1 MFHECGNEPDKND
14 QRGFE
19 MTIASD
25 IQSDFES
32 VIDQDFKKVI
42 TFDAQS
48 VNCFKGMLS
57 TEQIVAT
64 AGYQDRYRGSLY
76 SLRSDW
82 TTFPAMDD
90 RVTVDGEALLVIGV
104 HNSALDIYF
113 RIDVT
118 EKYG

>member
-1 MFHECGNEPDKND
+1 
-14 QRGFE
+14 

-42 TFDAQS
+42 TFGTQS

-64 AGYQDRYRGSLY
+64 AGYQDRYVASAY
-76 SLRSDW
+76 SLLSDW
-82 TTFPAMDD
+82 SPIPKIDE
-90 RVTVDGEALLVIGV
+90 RIIIDGERLLIIGV
-104 HNSALDIYF
+104 HNSGIDIYL
-113 RIDVT
+113 RIDYAS
-118 EKYG
+118 EYG